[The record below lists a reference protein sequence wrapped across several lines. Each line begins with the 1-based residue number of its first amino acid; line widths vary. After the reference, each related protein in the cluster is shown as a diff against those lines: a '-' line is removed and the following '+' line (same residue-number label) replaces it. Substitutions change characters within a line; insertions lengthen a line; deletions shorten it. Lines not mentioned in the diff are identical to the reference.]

1 MKLYL
6 ISFSKE
12 YLREIFTLNGI
23 ETLKAFFEI
32 TTFNESKLLYP
43 LIIRIKGNCNIRVIY
58 LTYPYLPMPDSNGAI
73 KDD

>member
-12 YLREIFTLNGI
+12 CLGEIFTLNGD
-23 ETLKAFFEI
+23 ETLKAFFDI

-43 LIIRIKGNCNIRVIY
+43 LIIRIKGNCYIRVIY
-58 LTYPYLPMPDSNGAI
+58 LTYPYLPMPDSNDAI